1 MPLSHS
7 SSIFKKS
14 LMYLLQNED
23 RKRPARL
30 RGAEAAHGHL
40 KPKQFS
46 KTIIIIKKQSSK
58 ELDTGR
64 KNWSLLSNRDLPAD

>member
-1 MPLSHS
+1 MPLSYS

-14 LMYLLQNED
+14 LMYLLQNDD
-23 RKRPARL
+23 RKKPARL

-46 KTIIIIKKQSSK
+46 KTTIIIIIIKT
-58 ELDTGR
+58 ELQRIGHG
-64 KNWSLLSNRDLPAD
+64 KKKLEPP

>member
-46 KTIIIIKKQSSK
+46 KTIIIIIIIKTELQRIGHGKKKLES
-58 ELDTGR
+58 
-64 KNWSLLSNRDLPAD
+64 P

>member
-14 LMYLLQNED
+14 LMYLLQNDD
-23 RKRPARL
+23 RKKSARL

-40 KPKQFS
+40 KPKYFS
-46 KTIIIIKKQSSK
+46 KKKKTKKKQSSK
-58 ELDTGR
+58 ELDPGR

>member
-1 MPLSHS
+1 MPLSYS

-14 LMYLLQNED
+14 LMYLLQNDD
-23 RKRPARL
+23 RKKPARL

-46 KTIIIIKKQSSK
+46 KKQNKTKK
-58 ELDTGR
+58 R
-64 KNWSLLSNRDLPAD
+64 KQKTEIQRIGHGKKKLESPQ